1 MNNPTISLYGEERS
15 PWKDKIELPN
25 TIKVFNDPVKI
36 DNNLHNKFRTDLRKS
51 IVEGK
56 PLLVSNTEKY
66 RRAGKTTMI
75 VDYLSFVDD
84 ACLLVPHCH
93 MRDLYVKEYGI
104 DKDRIIVANNNLS
117 HIQGYILNKHFIMDE
132 IPFKTFRDVISP
144 MVCPIRDVKLSGIVT
159 IYEDYIV
166 L

>member
-1 MNNPTISLYGEERS
+1 MSNPTISLYGEERN
-15 PWKDKIELPN
+15 PWKDKIEFPN
-25 TIKVFNDPVKI
+25 TIKVNNEFMKI
-36 DNNLHNKFRTDLRKS
+36 DNNLHNKFRIDLRKS

-104 DKDRIIVANNNLS
+104 DKDRVIVANNNLS
-117 HIQGYILNKHFIMDE
+117 HIQGYTLNKHFIMDE